1 MFSHDFSSI
10 ILKEFIYSALFLLE
24 KPANNTS
31 RYSPILLYFSLSL
44 TISNIFERRLSCVV
58 SVLITYTKG
67 NIAAYIKLKPA
78 LSLLKSNV
86 AYWTGFCTF
95 PASYTQCF
103 FYYRIAS
110 TMNFNRCQR
119 TSIFTYSAG
128 NTSFFID
135 TCHSFCQ
142 CFVPLSNLVSL
153 LYLKK
158 VNSSVILLHKNLP

>member
-1 MFSHDFSSI
+1 MPISINTHTNVSFSSHRCP
-10 ILKEFIYSALFLLE
+10 LFHFNASYRTE
-24 KPANNTS
+24 P
-31 RYSPILLYFSLSL
+31 
-44 TISNIFERRLSCVV
+44 
-58 SVLITYTKG
+58 
-67 NIAAYIKLKPA
+67 
-78 LSLLKSNV
+78 
-86 AYWTGFCTF
+86 CTF
-95 PASYTQCF
+95 PTSYTQCF

-142 CFVPLSNLVSL
+142 CFVPLSNLVPL

-158 VNSSVILLHKNLP
+158 GNPSVILLHSQCQCRLPSSNSQYIFIYGICQLCN